1 MIHLSMSRNL
11 GLNRHSNPVCPVY
24 PCMGY
29 IIGVIQERVKV
40 RKLERQDGRRW
51 DQPRPITISP
61 GYQQFA
67 EGSAL
72 IETGLTRVLCAASLE
87 ERVPQ
92 FLRGQGRGWVTA
104 EYNMLPRSTN
114 TRTPR
119 DRDAGRISGRSQEIQ
134 RLIGRALRAV
144 TDMEALG
151 ERTVTIDCDV
161 LQADGGTR
169 TAAITGAYVALR
181 QAMQVLVDNRVLRR
195 APLHSAVAAV
205 SVGLVDGELLL
216 DLCYQED
223 FDAQVDFNVVMT
235 DRGELVELQGATE
248 GDPFPRHQAVEA
260 LALAARGMEPL
271 FAAQRKALRQ
281 IGAMG

>member
-1 MIHLSMSRNL
+1 M
-11 GLNRHSNPVCPVY
+11 
-24 PCMGY
+24 
-29 IIGVIQERVKV
+29 
-40 RKLERQDGRRW
+40 ERQDGRRW
-51 DQPRPITISP
+51 DQPRPITITP
-61 GYQQFA
+61 GFQQFA

-72 IETGLTRVLCAASLE
+72 IETGMTRVLCAASLE

-119 DRDAGRISGRSQEIQ
+119 DRDAGRVSGRSQEIQ

-181 QAMQVLVDNRVLRR
+181 QAMEVLVDNRVLRW

-205 SVGLVDGELLL
+205 SVGLVGGELLL

-248 GDPFPRHQAVEA
+248 GAPFPRHRAEEA

-271 FAAQRKALRQ
+271 FAAQRRAL
-281 IGAMG
+281 A